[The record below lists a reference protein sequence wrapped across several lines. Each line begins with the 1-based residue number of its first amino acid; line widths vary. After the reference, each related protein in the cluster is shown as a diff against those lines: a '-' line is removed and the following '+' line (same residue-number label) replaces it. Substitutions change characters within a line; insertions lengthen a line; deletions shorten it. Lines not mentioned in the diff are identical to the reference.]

1 MENGSGRSQKAA
13 EKDPPRWD
21 LTGMSS
27 AYCNIASATATRDA
41 VALNLGVMQGG
52 ERASAELKS
61 ELLHRIL
68 LAPRTAQQLHQILGR
83 LLAEYEAQRGG
94 RR

>member
-1 MENGSGRSQKAA
+1 
-13 EKDPPRWD
+13 
-21 LTGMSS
+21 MSS

-52 ERASAELKS
+52 ASAELKS
-61 ELLHRIL
+61 ELLHRIV
-68 LAPRTAQQLHQILGR
+68 LAPRTAQQLHQLLGR
-83 LLAEYEAQRGG
+83 LLGEYEAQRSG